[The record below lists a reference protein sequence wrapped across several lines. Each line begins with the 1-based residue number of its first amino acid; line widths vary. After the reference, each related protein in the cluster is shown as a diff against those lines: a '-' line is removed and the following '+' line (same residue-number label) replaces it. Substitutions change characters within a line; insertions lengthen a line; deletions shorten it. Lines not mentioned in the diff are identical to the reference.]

1 MPLYEHVFLVRQD
14 ASAPQVETLTQQ
26 FKSVIENNGGKV
38 NKVEN
43 WGLRSLTFRIR
54 KNRKAHYS
62 LLNID
67 APPAAVAEMER
78 QMSINEDV
86 IRFMTVRVD
95 TLEEGPS
102 AVMRQSR
109 SRDREDDRGGF
120 GGDRGFGG
128 GGFGGDRG
136 GFGGGRRFDR
146 GDRGDRGGPRDR
158 PPRAPRSDEAGQTTP
173 ATNVETK

>member
-38 NKVEN
+38 AKFEN
-43 WGLRSLTFRIR
+43 WGLRSLAYRIK

-62 LLNID
+62 LLNIE

-86 IRFMTVRVD
+86 IRFMTIRVD
-95 TLEEGPS
+95 ELEEGPS
-102 AVMRQSR
+102 AVVRQSR
-109 SRDREDDRGGF
+109 SRDRDDERGGF
-120 GGDRGFGG
+120 GERGFGDR

-136 GFGGGRRFDR
+136 GFGGGRRQDR
-146 GDRGDRGGPRDR
+146 ERADRGGFRDR
-158 PPRAPRSDEAGQTTP
+158 PRVPRADEP
-173 ATNVETK
+173 AQEETVNEEKS

>member
-38 NKVEN
+38 SKAEN
-43 WGLRSLTFRIR
+43 WGLRSLAFRIK

-62 LLNID
+62 LLNIE

-86 IRFMTVRVD
+86 IRFMTVKVD
-95 TLEEGPS
+95 ELEEGPS
-102 AVMRQSR
+102 AVVRQSR
-109 SRDREDDRGGF
+109 SRDRDDERGGF
-120 GGDRGFGG
+120 GGDRGFGDR

-146 GDRGDRGGPRDR
+146 GGPGGDRGSFRDR
-158 PPRAPRSDEAGQTTP
+158 PPRQAREETPPTTSEEAS
-173 ATNVETK
+173 